1 MSQMQKLKKPEIVLS
16 PEEKKDFDFI
26 MEALKHYK
34 AHLKKEGKR
43 LKN

>member
-1 MSQMQKLKKPEIVLS
+1 MQKLKKPEIVLS

-26 MEALKHYK
+26 IEALKYYR

-43 LKN
+43 SSN